1 MYCIKDHYYINKV
14 KLLDEFQKLEVY
26 MHYYCTMLYLKYNF
40 TIVDK
45 IKPNWQLGWG
55 MPDKEYLNIAFY
67 YLRPDIFILDFDD
80 FISEQNIKIID
91 CGEDWEQR
99 HRAQRWRIE
108 TSGIY
113 NWYCKHENVFR
124 FI

>member
-45 IKPNWQLGWG
+45 RTT
-55 MPDKEYLNIAFY
+55 D
-67 YLRPDIFILDFDD
+67 
-80 FISEQNIKIID
+80 
-91 CGEDWEQR
+91 
-99 HRAQRWRIE
+99 
-108 TSGIY
+108 
-113 NWYCKHENVFR
+113 
-124 FI
+124 